1 MTRAPSVW
9 RVSAFDGRR
18 IKLVALT
25 RFISSSLFLLILL
38 PLLATAQESVCLKT
52 GFCLE
57 AESHMISDG
66 MLVVQSGHG
75 TLQFPVEEVDGITG
89 LPVVFVPPALPV
101 PRPASSEQASSVDL
115 LVRAALLEGLEPDF
129 VRSVAMVESGLHQEA
144 VSPKGAIGLM
154 QLMPQTAGRL
164 GVDAQQ
170 KEQNALGG
178 AAYLRQLL
186 IRYNGNS
193 ALALAAYNAG
203 PGAVDKYKGVPPFP
217 ETRRYVVKVLE
228 EYARQQKIQS
238 GQSLQAAKPE
248 RSSAPEASSLEVMR
262 AETSNPAGERTAVQR

>member
-1 MTRAPSVW
+1 
-9 RVSAFDGRR
+9 
-18 IKLVALT
+18 
-25 RFISSSLFLLILL
+25 
-38 PLLATAQESVCLKT
+38 
-52 GFCLE
+52 
-57 AESHMISDG
+57 MISDG